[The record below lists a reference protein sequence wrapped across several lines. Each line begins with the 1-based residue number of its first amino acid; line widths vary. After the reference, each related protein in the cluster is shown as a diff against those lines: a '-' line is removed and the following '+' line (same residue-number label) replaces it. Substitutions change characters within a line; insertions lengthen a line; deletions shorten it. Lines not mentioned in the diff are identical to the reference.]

1 MADHKEYVGNFC
13 TTEFSSKDGKPS
25 PYPMVVKMALLEL
38 CNELRTAFGKPII
51 VNSGYR
57 SPEHNAKV
65 GGVENSYH
73 VQGLAA
79 DLRPKNPADLPRL
92 QELADKINLFGGV
105 GFYDTFVHV
114 DARGKRARWDNRT
127 KRRKK

>member
-1 MADHKEYVGNFC
+1 MDHKEFVGNFC
-13 TTEFSSKDGKPS
+13 TTEFSSKDGKDS

-38 CNELRTAFGKPII
+38 CNEIRSAFGKPIL

-65 GGVENSYH
+65 GGVPNSYH

-79 DLRPKNPADLPRL
+79 DIRPKDLKDLPRL
-92 QELADKINLFGGV
+92 QRICEEVNLFGGT
-105 GFYDTFVHV
+105 GLYDTFVHV
-114 DARGKRARWDNRT
+114 DARGKRARWDYRS
-127 KRRKK
+127 KK